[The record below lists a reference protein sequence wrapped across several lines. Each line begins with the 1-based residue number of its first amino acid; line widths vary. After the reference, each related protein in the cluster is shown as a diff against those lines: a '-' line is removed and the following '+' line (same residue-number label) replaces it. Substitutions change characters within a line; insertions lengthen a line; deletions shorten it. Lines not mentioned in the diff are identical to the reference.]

1 MLSDK
6 KHLDGKKYKTV
17 FDSRKSVVCWNSDIA
32 ATEDQVQG
40 WRMACVPVGGWY
52 DLLANLQGYYNSL
65 AEAFEAGAP
74 NAFPAELL
82 PPGYEYAA
90 TPSAVPVTLVGN
102 KFATEKKSLV
112 ADSDNRS
119 MYDFVASVNPCDVRI
134 SFNRATG
141 VSSGTSSAWIVNEAE
156 GVQKQ
161 LTGFKHFGVLT
172 IDRDTRSI
180 VKGGLD
186 DDVLI
191 SGAIVR
197 PVLINHRTWRFS
209 VPFEVYAD

>member
-1 MLSDK
+1 MQLDK
-6 KHLDGKKYKTV
+6 GHLDGKGYKTV
-17 FDSRKSVVCWNSDIA
+17 FDSIKSVVRWNSDIA

-52 DLLANLQGYYNSL
+52 DLLVNLQGYYNSL
-65 AEAFEAGAP
+65 AKAFEAGAP
-74 NAFPAELL
+74 KTFPTELL
-82 PPGYEYAA
+82 PDGYQYAA
-90 TPSAVPVTLVGN
+90 TPSAVPVTLDGN
-102 KFATEKKSLV
+102 KFAAAKKELV
-112 ADSDNRS
+112 ADSDRRS
-119 MYDFVASVNPCDVRI
+119 MYDFVASVNPCNVKL

-141 VSSGTSSAWIVNEAE
+141 VSSGTSSAWIVNEAKR
-156 GVQKQ
+156 VQKQ

-172 IDRDTRSI
+172 IDRDTRNGI
-180 VKGGLD
+180 KGGLA

-197 PVLINHRTWRFS
+197 PVLIKRRTWMFS